1 MKTPHSILTTAIVF
15 ALSGVIAAPAFARM
29 ADETSSQRKQRQER
43 RNQKQDEQKEAP
55 LFPLATRKEPTD
67 KATAKGAKQLQA
79 ISEAYNEEKYA
90 EVLEKAV
97 PFAEGTSS
105 AYEKSFAYQLAA
117 VAASETGDN
126 VKGATYF
133 QAALDANG
141 LDNNSHYRVMS
152 NLAATQSANEQWD
165 ASITTLDRFLA
176 ETKSDDPKYVS
187 MKAGLLSAAGRN
199 DDAAKLF
206 AELLAKNPGDK
217 KILMNTVATLQQV
230 DKFAEANK
238 LLLDAQKNG
247 MLTDAREYRALYS
260 GLLNEDNR
268 WKDAAVVIEEGSA
281 KGVLPKDQDLGK
293 AWSIVANQAFF
304 ADDLSAAAKYYAL
317 AAPLMTDGETWLN
330 LAKVYNN
337 QGKKAEQRAA
347 AQQAL
352 AKGVKNKAEAERLA
366 NPK

>member
-1 MKTPHSILTTAIVF
+1 MKTPHSILTTAIVL
-15 ALSGVIAAPAFARM
+15 ALSSAIAAPAYGQI
-29 ADETSSQRKQRQER
+29 TKQRQER

-55 LFPLATRKEPTD
+55 LFPQATRQDPSD

-90 EVLEKAV
+90 DVLAKAV
-97 PFAEGTSS
+97 PFAESTSS

-126 VKGATYF
+126 AKAAAYF

-141 LDNNSHYRVMS
+141 LDNNGHYRVMS

-165 ASITTLDRFLA
+165 ASIKTLDQFLT
-176 ETKSDDPKYVS
+176 ETKTDDPKYVS

-199 DDAAKLF
+199 DESAKLF
-206 AELLAKNPGDK
+206 SELLAKNPTDK
-217 KILMNTVATLQQV
+217 KLLMNTVATLQQA
-230 DKFAEANK
+230 DKFSEANK
-238 LLLDAQKNG
+238 ILLDAQKRG
-247 MLTDAREYRALYS
+247 ALTDAKEYRALYS

-268 WKDAAVVIEEGSA
+268 WKEAAAVVEEGSA
-281 KGVLPKDQDLGK
+281 KGALPQDEDLGK
-293 AWSIVANQAFF
+293 AWSVIANQAFF

-366 NPK
+366 SPK